1 MPSTLFPTMER
12 VHTDEMGLENQEQTL
27 QQMALN
33 LSMLGL
39 QHVQSE
45 DEGSSTTYD
54 DNGRRSSNMTEC
66 VPVPSSE
73 HVAEIVGRQG
83 CKIKALRAKTNTYI
97 KTPVRG
103 EDPIFVVTGRKE
115 DVAAAKREILSAA
128 DHFSQIRARR
138 NNQVHS
144 AVNGTTAVNG
154 SLTVPNLPGQTTIH
168 VKVPYRVVGLVVG
181 PKGSTVKRIQQQ
193 TNTYIITPSRDN
205 QPVFIVTGMPENVE
219 RAREEIEAHI
229 ALRTGGLIDS
239 STDENDFA
247 TNGRDTG
254 LFSNR
259 NDMTMYKPPAT
270 TTASINV
277 LSNIFN
283 PLVGGKQD
291 IQRATNGGSNDSNYF
306 FPNTNGNSNGTTKL
320 NEFNPLPSFPTNGF
334 LFNDCPS
341 PDLGIDSPGFDP
353 PVLQTAVSQG
363 NNPQSLW
370 HDLTRCSSSL
380 MLGLNNV
387 TTQHQAPRRSSSVST
402 SDPVSISDTN
412 ANEHPPAR
420 RIRSDPLEGGLAA
433 LPSFVP
439 LSSANAFPSSNSAGS
454 HGSSCSSPTDSL
466 GSSSAAKKSKEC
478 VMCFTHEVVAALVPC
493 GHNMFCMDCA
503 NRLVET
509 ADGECPV
516 CQTVVTQAIR
526 IFN

>member
-12 VHTDEMGLENQEQTL
+12 PHTDEVGLENQEQTL
-27 QQMALN
+27 QMALN

-39 QHVQSE
+39 QHVHSE
-45 DEGSSTTYD
+45 DEGSLANTYD
-54 DNGRRSSNMTEC
+54 ENSRRSSNMTEC

-138 NNQVHS
+138 NNQVHG
-144 AVNGTTAVNG
+144 AVNGTTGAGGGGVNG

-205 QPVFIVTGMPENVE
+205 QPVFVVTGMPENVE

-239 STDENDFA
+239 SAEENDFA
-247 TNGRDTG
+247 SNGTDTG
-254 LFSNR
+254 LFSHR
-259 NDMTMYKPPAT
+259 HDSSVFKPPPS
-270 TTASINV
+270 TTASISA
-277 LSNIFN
+277 LTNIFN
-283 PLVGGKQD
+283 PMVGGKNDQP
-291 IQRATNGGSNDSNYF
+291 RANGVGSESNYF
-306 FPNTNGNSNGTTKL
+306 FPNTNGTSNGSTKL

-341 PDLGIDSPGFDP
+341 PDLGIDSPGFDLP
-353 PVLQTAVSQG
+353 GLQSAG
-363 NNPQSLW
+363 NQSLW
-370 HDLTRCSSSL
+370 QDLTRCS
-380 MLGLNNV
+380 LGLNPV

-402 SDPVSISDTN
+402 SAPTSGVDAN

-420 RIRSDPLEGGLAA
+420 RIRSDPLEGGLSA

-439 LSSANAFPSSNSAGS
+439 LSNANAFASSNSAGS

-478 VMCFTHEVVAALVPC
+478 VVCFTSEVVAALVPC

-509 ADGECPV
+509 TDGECPV

-526 IFN
+526 IFT